1 MVTVR
6 IYEKFL
12 ELFDYQFP
20 DEKKVVELLE
30 SNSKKLNELLTML
43 TGRSEHSCTGKLITI
58 KKAVADIEK
67 ELATIAKMRD
77 KLIIPT
83 SESTLSKITFN
94 VKFKLDELISLR
106 RLRKT
111 LDDAGFIDENGRS
124 MYFEMPLSSAFYIY
138 FKTLATN

>member
-1 MVTVR
+1 MITVK

-20 DEKKVVELLE
+20 DEKRVLELLD
-30 SNSKKLNELLTML
+30 NPKMQELLTML
-43 TGRSEHSCTGKLITI
+43 TGRADFSRTGKLIVI
-58 KKAVADIEK
+58 KKAVVDVNK
-67 ELATIAKMRD
+67 ELSTISRMRD
-77 KLIIPT
+77 KLIIPA
-83 SESTLSKITFN
+83 SESSLPKITFN

-138 FKTLATN
+138 FKTLTTT

>member
-1 MVTVR
+1 MITVK

-20 DEKKVVELLE
+20 DEKRVLELLDNPKMQDLI
-30 SNSKKLNELLTML
+30 SLLSGKTELS
-43 TGRSEHSCTGKLITI
+43 RTGKLIVI
-58 KKAVADIEK
+58 KKAVIDVNK
-67 ELATIAKMRD
+67 ELATISRMRD
-77 KLIIPT
+77 KLIIPA
-83 SESTLSKITFN
+83 SESTLPKITFN

-138 FKTLATN
+138 FKTLATT

>member
-1 MVTVR
+1 MITVK

-20 DEKKVVELLE
+20 DEKRVLELLDNPKMQDLI
-30 SNSKKLNELLTML
+30 SLLSGKTELS
-43 TGRSEHSCTGKLITI
+43 RTGKLIVI
-58 KKAVADIEK
+58 KKAVIDVNK

-77 KLIIPT
+77 KLIIPA
-83 SESTLSKITFN
+83 SESTLPKITFN

-111 LDDAGFIDENGRS
+111 LDDAGFIDESGRS
-124 MYFEMPLSSAFYIY
+124 MYFDMPLSSAFYIY
-138 FKTLATN
+138 FKTLATT